1 MDGELDGAQTAGA
14 EGASQAQAQ
23 AGQVGEGAPAV
34 PAPPTAPGEA
44 EGKGAAEG
52 YQAAIAERDARI
64 AELEGQVAEAAR
76 TAESAETLRAEIAEL
91 KRTGEEQRV
100 AFELA
105 MAGCRDA
112 KAAAA
117 LLPDH
122 GGDVAKLKEAEPW
135 LFADAEPPKPSG
147 RTGLPNAGAA
157 TDEGATMKR
166 WRRIAGIED
175 DKE

>member
-1 MDGELDGAQTAGA
+1 MDGELDGAQAAGA
-14 EGASQAQAQ
+14 EGSSQDQAQ
-23 AGQVGEGAPAV
+23 AGRVGEGAPAV
-34 PAPPTAPGEA
+34 PAPPTAPGKP
-44 EGKGAAEG
+44 EGEGAVEG

-91 KRTGEEQRV
+91 KRSGEEQRV

-105 MAGCRDA
+105 MAGCRNA

-135 LFADAEPPKPSG
+135 LFAQAEPPKPSG

-157 TDEGATMKR
+157 FDEGAQLKR
-166 WRRIAGIED
+166 WRAIAGLD
-175 DKE
+175 DEE

>member
-1 MDGELDGAQTAGA
+1 MDGELDGAQAAGS

-34 PAPPTAPGEA
+34 PAPPTAPGKP
-44 EGKGAAEG
+44 EGEGAAEG

-91 KRTGEEQRV
+91 KRSGEEQRV

-105 MAGCRDA
+105 MAGCRNA

-135 LFADAEPPKPSG
+135 LFAQEEPPRPSG
-147 RTGLPNAGAA
+147 ATGLPNAGAA
-157 TDEGATMKR
+157 FDEGATMKR

>member
-34 PAPPTAPGEA
+34 PAPPTAPGKP
-44 EGKGAAEG
+44 EGEGAAEG
-52 YQAAIAERDARI
+52 YQAAISERDARI

-91 KRTGEEQRV
+91 KRSGEEQRV

-105 MAGCRDA
+105 MAGCRNA

-135 LFADAEPPKPSG
+135 LFAQEEPPRPSG
-147 RTGLPNAGAA
+147 ATGLPNAGAA